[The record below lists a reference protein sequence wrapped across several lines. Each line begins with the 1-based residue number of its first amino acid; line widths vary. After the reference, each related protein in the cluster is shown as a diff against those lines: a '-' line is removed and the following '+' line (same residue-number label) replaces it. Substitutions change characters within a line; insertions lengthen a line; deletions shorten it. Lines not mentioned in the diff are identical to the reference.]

1 MAPIGGI
8 RNIEENDLQLSDLV
22 AGIDFVFVRLTR
34 FLVLLPSLPSSSK
47 LRLIFMLTAGK
58 REEKSELQAL

>member
-8 RNIEENDLQLSDLV
+8 RNIEENNLQLSDLV
-22 AGIDFVFVRLTR
+22 AGVDFGFVRLTK
-34 FLVLLPSLPSSSK
+34 FLVLLPSLPSSFK
-47 LRLIFMLTAGK
+47 LGLILMHSSGK